1 MLIFHIKK
9 KNRKYELLE
18 INLAF
23 LWTAVKQFF
32 FSKAQNQLGMQ

>member
-1 MLIFHIKK
+1 MKQIATTKALFGEMLIFHIKK

-23 LWTAVKQFF
+23 L
-32 FSKAQNQLGMQ
+32 